1 MLTNPNWEIHKNY
14 VNSNV
19 LTPTATNGIVSSI
32 PYDYVITQE
41 MLTWGTT
48 NATTDYG
55 IDIAKVLNK
64 GDTPSSTTGMF
75 AKKRISV
82 MLDCATTASMA
93 LNFRNLTGT
102 PWFDVGQGTNTLDI
116 YSRAAFMFT
125 GRNAPTYIHSGYGN
139 LVYIPELPP
148 DLTTSELYV
157 GVFSCDSVFSW
168 SGTFVYEA
176 AQTSYVPEGSN
187 VSRLPWMTNKLP
199 VTSAD
204 LEGLLPELPNVFI
217 TYSSSFPENT
227 NYAAV
232 QEILGQGFSPVI
244 KYEEG
249 NDTFTYWY
257 LTRITGC
264 GFEFADVRN
273 NKLHYLATWT
283 YSGQTYCGWDYVD
296 NYPLSTDEFVT
307 VTFTY
312 DLSSHTWTTTHTA
325 TQITWYISG
334 GLKIRLKVEGIPSF
348 PTTYLYDMEDF
359 GSNTFRW
366 RTMHMY
372 ENNPDNHDIDLFTF
386 TLISDTVSSSI
397 TLIKSMV

>member
-41 MLTWGTT
+41 MLEWGAE

-64 GDTPSSTTGMF
+64 GDTPSSTTDMT

-116 YSRAAFMFT
+116 YSRNAFMFT

-139 LVYIPELPP
+139 LVYIPATAITSFTE
-148 DLTTSELYV
+148 SELYV

-168 SGTFVYEA
+168 SGTFVYEV
-176 AQTSYVPEGSN
+176 AQTSYVPVGSN
-187 VSRLPWMTNKLP
+187 VYRLPWMTNKLP
-199 VTSAD
+199 VTAAD

-217 TYSSSFPENT
+217 EYSTDFPINP

-244 KYEEG
+244 KYENG
-249 NDTFTYWY
+249 SSYWF
-257 LTRITGC
+257 LTRITDC
-264 GFEFADVRN
+264 GFEFADVRTN
-273 NKLHYLATWT
+273 LLHYLSFWT
-283 YSGQTYCGWDYVD
+283 DQGETFYAWDSVE
-296 NYPLSTDEFVT
+296 NYPHSMDEFVT
-307 VTFTY
+307 VTITY
-312 DLSSHTWTTTHTA
+312 TVGSSSGTA
-325 TQITWYISG
+325 SMTGPQITYHINQG
-334 GLKIRLKVEGIPSF
+334 KKIRLRVEHYGLPTRYIYNMNDHGSDKYSWDVLNYNESTTAVELFVYTIDGLNGVSF
-348 PTTYLYDMEDF
+348 RYK
-359 GSNTFRW
+359 S
-366 RTMHMY
+366 
-372 ENNPDNHDIDLFTF
+372 I
-386 TLISDTVSSSI
+386 VSP
-397 TLIKSMV
+397 